1 METAI
6 FQQYEDGYY
15 TFLFDDGVQLDFEEI
30 HPKALYH
37 YDLKNDSSYIG
48 KSFKLKFIEDFD
60 DTDQAIYRIQRLE
73 LIGE

>member
-1 METAI
+1 MEIAI
-6 FQQYEDGYY
+6 FQQYETGYF

-48 KSFKLKFIEDFD
+48 KSFKLSFIEVFD
-60 DTDQAIYRIQRLE
+60 HADQALYRIERLI
-73 LIGE
+73 LV

>member
-6 FQQYEDGYY
+6 FQQYEDGFY

-37 YDLKNDSSYIG
+37 YDLKNDNSYIG

>member
-6 FQQYEDGYY
+6 FKHYEDGYY

-37 YDLKNDSSYIG
+37 YDLKNDNSYVG
-48 KSFKLKFIEDFD
+48 KSFKLSFIEVFD
-60 DTDQAIYRIQRLE
+60 DRDQALYRIERLK
-73 LIGE
+73 LV

>member
-1 METAI
+1 MSTAI
-6 FQQYEDGYY
+6 FKQYQDGYY

-48 KSFKLKFIEDFD
+48 KSFELLFIEAFD
-60 DTDQAIYRIQRLE
+60 DRDQAIYRIQRLK
-73 LIGE
+73 LV

>member
-48 KSFKLKFIEDFD
+48 KSFKLLFIEVFD
-60 DTDQAIYRIQRLE
+60 DADQAIYRIERLK
-73 LIGE
+73 LV

>member
-1 METAI
+1 MGTAI
-6 FQQYEDGYY
+6 FQQYETGYY

-48 KSFKLKFIEDFD
+48 KSFKLSFIEVFD
-60 DTDQAIYRIQRLE
+60 DADQAIYRIERLE
-73 LIGE
+73 LV